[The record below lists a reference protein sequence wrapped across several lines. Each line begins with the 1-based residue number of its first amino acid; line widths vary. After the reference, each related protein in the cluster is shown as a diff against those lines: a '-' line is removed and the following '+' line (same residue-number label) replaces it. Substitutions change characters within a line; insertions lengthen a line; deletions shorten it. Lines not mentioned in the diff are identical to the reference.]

1 MDNILEN
8 RDISYHGIN
17 FDYIKMLGILQY
29 GILSYDAAIQLG
41 INLNR
46 NYEGYNGNSNIS
58 LSESPSIKG
67 TYNYG
72 AFNVF
77 VKNGISFVIDTSNLK
92 CIPDN
97 KSYIPGEIYV
107 NYKIPIENIIGIM
120 LPEQS
125 LNIPISQLNIFAGIG
140 KGYIDN
146 YALSFIDKTNLLF
159 NTNFSKEEIISLI
172 EEKKQ
177 LSGDFFEKNDKKDQI
192 NNKIIGIVTQYF
204 NLGMKQQ
211 YSLSEDPTLFDT
223 VAILSNGRIPIYSSN
238 GELLTQNNKKII
250 IWLNYINIKI

>member
-1 MDNILEN
+1 
-8 RDISYHGIN
+8 
-17 FDYIKMLGILQY
+17 
-29 GILSYDAAIQLG
+29 
-41 INLNR
+41 
-46 NYEGYNGNSNIS
+46 
-58 LSESPSIKG
+58 
-67 TYNYG
+67 
-72 AFNVF
+72 
-77 VKNGISFVIDTSNLK
+77 
-92 CIPDN
+92 
-97 KSYIPGEIYV
+97 
-107 NYKIPIENIIGIM
+107 M

-177 LSGDFFEKNDKKDQI
+177 LSGDFFEKKDKEDQI
-192 NNKIIGIVTQYF
+192 NNKINGIMAQYF

-211 YSLSEDPTLFDT
+211 YYLSEDPTLFDT

-238 GELLTQNNKKII
+238 GELLTQNNKK
-250 IWLNYINIKI
+250 L